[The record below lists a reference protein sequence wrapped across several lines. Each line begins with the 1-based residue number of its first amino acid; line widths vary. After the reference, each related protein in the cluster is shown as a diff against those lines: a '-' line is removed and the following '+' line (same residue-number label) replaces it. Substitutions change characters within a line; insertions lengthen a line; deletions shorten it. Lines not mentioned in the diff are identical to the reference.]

1 MIRFR
6 CPKCDAQMEVDE
18 SFANRA
24 ARCPTCGHDLR
35 VPKTGEPATP
45 IKGVVQPTRPGVTV
59 VKVQGKSVEIV
70 PPMDPMALIALAA
83 VGLSV
88 VAAVGI
94 GVSGFWTP
102 PWAVGMTMGALLALL
117 GAIIAIPAYHG
128 IRRSRGRKRGK
139 ALATAG
145 LAGGGVLFLVFLV
158 GAIIGF
164 FTVTLKPPCEENLKR
179 IYLAIRA
186 YADKHEGAF
195 PKSLE
200 VLPAEGYLDG
210 RDWLTCPAYR
220 VVPGTAT
227 YILTPDINVK
237 NPLFPDSMVIVSDG
251 PPYQAHPD
259 GFVRALL
266 LSGKITNVPVAEWAK
281 YQEEQAKQWNDIQ
294 NKIRRGIQPGAPAS
308 APPAPAGPPPAACGP
323 GHRFN
328 AESAENAEK
337 NRNEFL

>member
-6 CPKCDAQMEVDE
+6 CTKCDAQMEVDE

-45 IKGVVQPTRPGVTV
+45 VKGVVQPTRPGATV
-59 VKVQGKSVEIV
+59 VKVQGESVEIV
-70 PPMDPMALIALAA
+70 PPTDPMALIALAA

-139 ALATAG
+139 ALAAAG
-145 LAGGGVLFLVFLV
+145 LAGGGGLFLVFLV

-164 FTVTLKPPCEENLKR
+164 VTAQWKPPCEENLKR
-179 IYLAIRA
+179 MYLALRD

-195 PKSLE
+195 PMSLE
-200 VLPAEGYLDG
+200 VLANEGYLDG

-220 VVPGTAT
+220 VVPGTPT

-237 NPLFPDSMVIVSDG
+237 NPLFPDSMLIVSDG
-251 PPYQAHPD
+251 PPYEAHGD

-266 LSGKITNVPVAEWAK
+266 LSGKITAVPLSDWPS
-281 YQEEQAKQWNDIQ
+281 YQETQKTRWNEIQ
-294 NKIRRGIQPGAPAS
+294 NKIRRVPPAAPGG
-308 APPAPAGPPPAACGP
+308 APPAPAGPLFAPPTAAPAAAPAPPPAAPATGARP
-323 GHRFN
+323 
-328 AESAENAEK
+328 
-337 NRNEFL
+337 

>member
-45 IKGVVQPTRPGVTV
+45 VKGVVQPTRPGATV
-59 VKVQGKSVEIV
+59 VKIQGESVEIV
-70 PPMDPMALIALAA
+70 PPLDPMALIALAV

-94 GVSGFWTP
+94 GVSGLWTP

-145 LAGGGVLFLVFLV
+145 LAGGGALFLVFLV
-158 GAIIGF
+158 GAIIAF
-164 FTVTLKPPCEENLKR
+164 VTATWKPPCEENLKR
-179 IYLAIRA
+179 IYLALRA
-186 YADKHEGAF
+186 YADKHQGAF

-200 VLPAEGYLDG
+200 VLAAEGCLDG

-237 NPLFPDSMVIVSDG
+237 NPLFPDSMMIVSDG

-266 LSGKITNVPVAEWAK
+266 LSGKTTSVPVAEWPK
-281 YQEEQAKQWNDIQ
+281 YQETQAKLWNDIQ
-294 NKIRRGIQPGAPAS
+294 NKVRRGAQPTPG
-308 APPAPAGPPPAACGP
+308 GPPPGQPPPPPLPVPPPPRPPGP
-323 GHRFN
+323 PPPGAGGRP
-328 AESAENAEK
+328 
-337 NRNEFL
+337 

>member
-6 CPKCDAQMEVDE
+6 CTKCDAQMEVDE

-45 IKGVVQPTRPGVTV
+45 VKGVVQPTRPGATV
-59 VKVQGKSVEIV
+59 VKVQGESVEIV
-70 PPMDPMALIALAA
+70 PPLDPMALIALAV

-94 GVSGFWTP
+94 GMSGLWTP
-102 PWAVGMTMGALLALL
+102 PWFVGFFL
-117 GAIIAIPAYHG
+117 GAIVALFGTIMAIPAYYN

-145 LAGGGVLFLVFLV
+145 LAGGGALFLVFLV
-158 GAIIGF
+158 GAIIAF
-164 FTVTLKPPCEENLKR
+164 VTATWKPPCEENLKR
-179 IYLAIRA
+179 IYLALRD

-195 PKSLE
+195 PMSLE
-200 VLPAEGYLDG
+200 VLANEGYLDG

-220 VVPGTAT
+220 VVPGTPT

-237 NPLFPDSMVIVSDG
+237 NPLFPDSMLIVSDG
-251 PPYQAHPD
+251 PPYEAHGD

-266 LSGKITNVPVAEWAK
+266 LSGKITAVPLSDWPS
-281 YQEEQAKQWNDIQ
+281 YQETQKTRWNEIQ
-294 NKIRRGIQPGAPAS
+294 NKIRRGVRPAAPGG
-308 APPAPAGPPPAACGP
+308 APPAPVAAPAPPPAAPATGGRP
-323 GHRFN
+323 
-328 AESAENAEK
+328 
-337 NRNEFL
+337 

>member
-1 MIRFR
+1 MILFR

-35 VPKTGEPATP
+35 VPKTGGPATP
-45 IKGVVQPTRPGVTV
+45 VKGVVQPTRPGATV
-59 VKVQGKSVEIV
+59 VKVQGESVEIV
-70 PPMDPMALIALAA
+70 PPLDPMALIALAA
-83 VGLSV
+83 VVLSAAACLLLGLGV
-88 VAAVGI
+88 IPTWAPWLVGFCLGCI
-94 GVSGFWTP
+94 
-102 PWAVGMTMGALLALL
+102 LALF
-117 GAIIAIPAYHG
+117 GAIMAIPAYYN

-145 LAGGGVLFLVFLV
+145 LAGGGALFLVFLV
-158 GAIIGF
+158 GAIIAF
-164 FTVTLKPPCEENLKR
+164 VTATWKPPCEENLKR
-179 IYLAIRA
+179 IYHALRA
-186 YADKHEGAF
+186 YADKHAGAF

-200 VLPAEGYLDG
+200 VLAAEDIRFS

-237 NPLFPDSMVIVSDG
+237 NPLFPDSMMIVSDG

-266 LSGKITNVPVAEWAK
+266 LGGKTTSVPVAEWPK
-281 YQEEQAKQWNDIQ
+281 YQETQAKQWNDIQ
-294 NKIRRGIQPGAPAS
+294 NKIRRGVQPGARGRLGDR
-308 APPAPAGPPPAACGP
+308 PAGPPPAAPAPPTAAPATGGRP
-323 GHRFN
+323 
-328 AESAENAEK
+328 
-337 NRNEFL
+337 